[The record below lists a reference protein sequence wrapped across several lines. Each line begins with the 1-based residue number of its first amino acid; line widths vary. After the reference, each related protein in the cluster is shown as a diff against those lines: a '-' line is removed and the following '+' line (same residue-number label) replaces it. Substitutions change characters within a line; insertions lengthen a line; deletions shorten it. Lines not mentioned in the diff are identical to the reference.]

1 MYYLAFD
8 VSKNTLD
15 GVLTNLKTKTEYF
28 QIENSKESINKWL
41 NEIEL
46 PKKILAG
53 CESTGNY
60 HLALQNTFV
69 RSGFLFKV
77 INPLLVKQFTRTTI
91 RKKKTDMSD
100 SLIIAK
106 LLSQKEGRAIQEN
119 ELDVTLKTLQRTL
132 KKISNEKHKFSLI
145 RKSLKYIENNKDVEY
160 LDELLED
167 LEKSISVK
175 IIEYVCYLESKCSNN
190 EDIKLLESIP
200 GIGFRLALVISTE
213 IGNIDKFNDS
223 KELIA
228 FSGLDPKI
236 RQSGHCLN
244 SQGKLTKRGSPHL
257 RTALFIAASIARR
270 FDPELREY
278 YEKKRKEGKRYTV
291 AICAVSRKMAC
302 RVYAVLKRKTPY
314 VKKEVFPVV
323 LIKELST
330 VDV

>member
-8 VSKNTLD
+8 VSKDTLD

-28 QIENSKESINKWL
+28 QIDNDKESISKWL

-60 HLALQNTFV
+60 HLALQNIFV

-132 KKISNEKHKFSLI
+132 KKISNEKHKFALI

-160 LDELLED
+160 LDGLLED

-175 IIEYVCYLESKCSNN
+175 IIEYVHYLEAKCSNN

-213 IGNIDKFNDS
+213 IGNIDKFNHS

-257 RTALFIAASIARR
+257 RTALFIAASVARR

-278 YEKKRKEGKRYTV
+278 YEKKRKEGKKYTV
-291 AICAVSRKMAC
+291 SVCVVSRKMAC

-323 LIKELST
+323 LIKKLST

>member
-1 MYYLAFD
+1 MYYLGFD
-8 VSKNTLD
+8 VSKDTLD

-28 QIENSKESINKWL
+28 QIDNTKESINKWL

-46 PKKILAG
+46 PKKVLVG

-60 HLALQNTFV
+60 HLMLQNIFV
-69 RSGFLFKV
+69 RSDFLFKV
-77 INPLLVKQFTRTTI
+77 LNPLLVKQFTRTTI

-106 LLSQKEGRAIQEN
+106 LLAQKEGRVVKEN

-132 KKISNEKHKFSLI
+132 KKISNEKHKFALI
-145 RKSLKYIENNKDVEY
+145 RKSLKYLESNKDIEY
-160 LDELLED
+160 LDKLLCD
-167 LEKSISVK
+167 LEENIYNKVV
-175 IIEYVCYLESKCSNN
+175 EYVHYLKNRCSDNK
-190 EDIKLLESIP
+190 DIQLLESII
-200 GIGFRLALVISTE
+200 GISFRLALIISTE
-213 IGNIDKFNDS
+213 IGDINRFNDP

-244 SQGKLTKRGSPHL
+244 SQGRLTKRGSPHL
-257 RTALFIAASIARR
+257 RTALFIAASVARR
-270 FDPELREY
+270 FDPELKEY

-291 AICAVSRKMAC
+291 AVCAVARKMSN

-314 VKKEVFPVV
+314 VKKESSPIV
-323 LIKELST
+323 LTKELST
-330 VDV
+330 IDV